1 MAKEAFCVSFAM
13 FSEKKPFLR
22 AFKGKI
28 NAKSPADAEILRAGC
43 LWVFIYEKSGA
54 DYLTL

>member
-13 FSEKKPFLR
+13 FSEKKLSSAPPKARLMR
-22 AFKGKI
+22 KARRTQK
-28 NAKSPADAEILRAGC
+28 ILRAGC
-43 LWVFIYEKSGA
+43 LWVFIYEKSGS